1 MFSSFRGDAFR
12 FGGPK
17 TTQFTAMLTSGCD
30 FYLLTLGLRAVLP
43 RTAK

>member
-1 MFSSFRGDAFR
+1 MEMRLDLGALRLPSS
-12 FGGPK
+12 
-17 TTQFTAMLTSGCD
+17 TQFTAMLTSGCD